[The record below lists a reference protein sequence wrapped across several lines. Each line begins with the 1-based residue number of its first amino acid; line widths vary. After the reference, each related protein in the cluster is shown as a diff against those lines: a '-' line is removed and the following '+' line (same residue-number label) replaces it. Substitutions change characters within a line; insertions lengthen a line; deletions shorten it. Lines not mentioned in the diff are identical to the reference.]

1 MYVMT
6 SVDKLCFDGTV
17 ELYFNELLWS
27 HLIVN
32 QVSGTSLYEPLL
44 YKTKVFEKFYSS
56 PFPDQL
62 RQMHAKLGIIGSS
75 LATFSLF
82 C

>member
-32 QVSGTSLYEPLL
+32 QVSDTSLYEPLL
-44 YKTKVFEKFYSS
+44 YETLVFEKF
-56 PFPDQL
+56 
-62 RQMHAKLGIIGSS
+62 
-75 LATFSLF
+75 
-82 C
+82 